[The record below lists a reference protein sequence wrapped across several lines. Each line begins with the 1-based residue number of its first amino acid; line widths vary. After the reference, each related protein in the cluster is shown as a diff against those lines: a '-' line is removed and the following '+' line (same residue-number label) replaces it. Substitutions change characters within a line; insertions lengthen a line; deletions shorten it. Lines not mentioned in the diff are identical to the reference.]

1 MTIWKH
7 SILHGIQGT
16 IADIPELPKKVYEVV
31 PQEFGDSLGTSK
43 IVEQNTSSDGT
54 TTKILLEFQDGLR
67 AESVIMRYD
76 SALGRNTEANASR
89 AGNKRATLCVS
100 SQVGCQMGCTFCAT
114 GTMGLIGDLTAGE
127 ILEQLVM
134 ANKITPIRNIV
145 FMGMGE
151 PLNNY
156 AEVVGAVNAM
166 IDPRRFGLSPAHV
179 TVSTVGVVPRIIQM
193 AEDLPAVNFA
203 LSLHAPT
210 QELRVKIV
218 PSAKAFPLDKLMAA
232 VDRHHE
238 ISGRA
243 VFIEY
248 VMLSEVNDGEEQ
260 ARQLAELLT
269 PRKGH
274 VTVNLIPWNPMLA
287 KDGAEPFDAP
297 NPDNIQRFQI
307 TLKECGI
314 PVLPPPRALSL
325 AHRRICQHIDSL

>member
-179 TVSTVGVVPRIIQM
+179 TVSTVGVVPRIIQASTGFSPAIVTIPMMGVAYQWPKGDVGGVWTGETMQM

-238 ISGRA
+238 I
-243 VFIEY
+243 
-248 VMLSEVNDGEEQ
+248 
-260 ARQLAELLT
+260 
-269 PRKGH
+269 
-274 VTVNLIPWNPMLA
+274 
-287 KDGAEPFDAP
+287 
-297 NPDNIQRFQI
+297 
-307 TLKECGI
+307 
-314 PVLPPPRALSL
+314 
-325 AHRRICQHIDSL
+325 